1 MKLLLWDVDLT
12 LVTTGGAGIRAL
24 DRAFREVYGWDGA
37 MARVA
42 PQGKTDP
49 AIIREVCS
57 RHGMDGGAGAAG
69 AVDRILAR
77 YVEYV
82 AEEVRAS
89 ERYAVLPGVGG
100 ILAELDALDDVVQ
113 GLATGNV
120 EAGARIKLERGGL
133 NAYFP
138 FGGFGGISEHRLDVV
153 RAAARRAAEWSG
165 REFAPDRTFVIGDT
179 PRDVDAGRRA
189 GFRTVAVATGAHT
202 VDQLSAAGAHLVIR
216 DFSTGRDQ
224 FMRST
229 RIA

>member
-12 LVTTGGAGIRAL
+12 LVSTGGAGIRAL
-24 DRAFREVYGWDGA
+24 DRAFHELYGWRAA
-37 MARVA
+37 MANVR

-49 AIIREVCS
+49 AIIREVCA
-57 RHGMDGGAGAAG
+57 RHGMDGGAGGAG
-69 AVDRILAR
+69 AVDGILAR
-77 YVEYV
+77 YVDYLV
-82 AEEVRAS
+82 EEVRLS
-89 ERYAVLPGVGG
+89 DRYAVLPGVGG
-100 ILAELDALDDVVQ
+100 ILAELDARDDVVQ

-138 FGGFGGISEHRLDVV
+138 FGGFGGVSLDRVDVV

-165 REFAPDRTFVIGDT
+165 QAFAPDRTYVIGDT
-179 PRDVDAGRRA
+179 PRDVDAGLRA

-202 VDQLSAAGAHLVIR
+202 VEQLREAGAHLVIR